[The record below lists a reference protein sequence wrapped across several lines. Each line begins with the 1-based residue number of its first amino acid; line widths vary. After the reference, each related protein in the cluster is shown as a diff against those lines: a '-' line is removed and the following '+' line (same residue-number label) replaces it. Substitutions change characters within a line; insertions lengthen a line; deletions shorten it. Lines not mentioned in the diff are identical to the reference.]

1 MIKKNISGS
10 AILKTIIYTN
20 ICFFIISLLITGS
33 NIKLNL
39 HPFTALTP
47 STKSL
52 ILLGASGIIP
62 INNYHEWW
70 SLITANFLHGS
81 LLHILFNMLA
91 LNQVASLV
99 STVYGK
105 YRMFV
110 IFLITGVAGFYLSYL
125 AGIEV
130 TIGASASVC
139 GLIGAI
145 LYYGKSR
152 GGILGETIYKQM
164 LGWVF
169 FIVLF
174 GILVPNVNN
183 WGHGG
188 GLVSG
193 IILGWFLSY
202 NEKSQENKLHKILAL
217 SLMGVTFCT
226 LIWSLL
232 FCFLI
237 LS

>member
-1 MIKKNISGS
+1 MIKKNSSGS
-10 AILKTIIYTN
+10 GILKAIIYTN
-20 ICFFIISLLITGS
+20 ICFFIISLLVSGS
-33 NIKLNL
+33 NLKLSL

-52 ILLGASGIIP
+52 ILLGASGTIP

-91 LNQVASLV
+91 LNQVASTV

-110 IFLITGVAGFYLSYL
+110 IFIISGIAGFFLSYL

-164 LGWVF
+164 LGWVI

-174 GILVPNVNN
+174 GILIPNINN

-193 IILGWFLSY
+193 IILGWLLSY
-202 NEKSQENKLHKILAL
+202 NEKLKENKLHKIMAFG
-217 SLMGVTFCT
+217 LMGLTLCI

-232 FCFLI
+232 FCYLI
-237 LS
+237 LT